1 MLDRTIAAIERVSGL
16 FLLAVALLTFVMVI
30 LRKFFDAAIP
40 DWYDFSR
47 LLQGLAVLW
56 GIACACHRANHI
68 QVDLIWDRLSRA
80 GQRRLDLFAGV
91 AMLVFLVVFAV
102 MAMRAGIELRAK
114 NLLTSDLRIP
124 QWGFYVIGALGVCAA
139 AWASFVR
146 LRNVWQDVASPPS
159 ATGGDAA

>member
-1 MLDRTIAAIERVSGL
+1 MLEKTVAAIERVSGL
-16 FLLAVALLTFVMVI
+16 LLLAVALLTFAMVI

-68 QVDLIWDRLSRA
+68 QVDLVWDQLTRA

-91 AMLVFLVVFAV
+91 ALLAFLAAFAA
-102 MAMRAGIELRAK
+102 MAMQAGVEMRGK
-114 NLLTSDLRIP
+114 HLLTSDLRIP
-124 QWGFYVIGALGVCAA
+124 QWGFYVAGALGVCAA
-139 AWASFVR
+139 VWATLVR
-146 LRNVWQDVASPPS
+146 LRDVWRNTAPPPS
-159 ATGGDAA
+159 ATGGDTG